1 MSQGPSTASPLVSVI
16 IPIYNPGSYLYE
28 TLESVFAQTYLNCE
42 VIVVDDGSTDNS
54 ANVVANYGSAI
65 KYIWQENGGEG
76 KACNTGIK
84 AASGDY
90 IALLDHDDIW
100 LPRKLE
106 VQVQVASHHSKSGI
120 IVCDGVAFSKNQI
133 ISNHTLAE
141 DIITEL
147 TQSSNGQITKYNFYK
162 RILRGIPIWCP
173 AQTLIPRYVLN
184 TLGLLS
190 ERRND
195 PAEYEYYLR
204 IAERYPFTFHSHSL
218 IRYRY
223 HASSKSGPSKFRSIE
238 YCKMDIALFKRY
250 QYVCPSQY
258 RSDVK
263 AALWDRIERVIM
275 ESIGIARSGNLAHT
289 YSFFCK
295 LLFIAITNPLVMIYF
310 AKTWLPWVLRKGLKR
325 ILKRMAIIK

>member
-1 MSQGPSTASPLVSVI
+1 MSQSPSKASPLVSVI
-16 IPIYNPGSYLYE
+16 IPIYNPGLYLCE
-28 TLESVFAQTYLNCE
+28 TLDSVFAQTYLNFE

-54 ANVVANYGSAI
+54 ANVIAKYGSAI

-76 KACNTGIK
+76 KAYNTGIK

-100 LPRKLE
+100 LPKKLE
-106 VQVQVASHHSKSGI
+106 VQIEVASHHSKSGI

-133 ISNHTLAE
+133 ISNHTLSE

-147 TQSSNGQITKYNFYK
+147 MESPNGQITKYNFYK
-162 RILRGIPIWCP
+162 RLLRGIPMWCP
-173 AQTLIPRYVLN
+173 SQTLIPRYVFN

-218 IRYRY
+218 MRYRY
-223 HASSKSGPSKFRSIE
+223 RASSKSGPSKFRSIV
-238 YCKMDIALFKRY
+238 YCKMGIVLFKRY

-263 AALWDRIERVIM
+263 AALCDRIEGVLM
-275 ESIGIARSGNLAHT
+275 ESIDIATSGNLAYTH
-289 YSFFCK
+289 SFFCK
-295 LLFIAITNPLVMIYF
+295 FLFMAITHPVVMIYF
-310 AKTWLPWVLRKGLKR
+310 AKLGFLGCYVRN
-325 ILKRMAIIK
+325 